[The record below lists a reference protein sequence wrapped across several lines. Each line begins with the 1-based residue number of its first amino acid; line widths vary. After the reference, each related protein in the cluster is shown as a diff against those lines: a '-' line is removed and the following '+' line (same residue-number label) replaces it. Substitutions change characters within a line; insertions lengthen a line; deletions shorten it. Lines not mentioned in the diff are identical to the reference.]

1 MQGEIEAVEAPGTPG
16 RQALSPEAQRLFDEG
31 RAALDSNRVS
41 EALESL
47 RQASAEAPDHAQIRS
62 FLGLAVARSDRAFSE
77 ARTLCE
83 EAASQE
89 FFNPELYLNLA
100 KVYLHFGR
108 RSEALRYLRRGQMI
122 DPGHDGIQKSISSL
136 GKRGLPIVPFLPRRH
151 PVNRA
156 LGAAR
161 SRVVG
166 VFSRV

>member
-1 MQGEIEAVEAPGTPG
+1 MQGDIEVVEAPGPPG
-16 RQALSPEAQRLFDEG
+16 RQTLAPEAQRLFDEG

-41 EALESL
+41 EALELL
-47 RQASAEAPDHAQIRS
+47 RQASAEAPEHAQIRS
-62 FLGLAVARSDRAFSE
+62 FLGLAVASSDGGFSE

-83 EAASQE
+83 EAARKE

-100 KVYLHFGR
+100 KVYLRFGR

-122 DPGHDGIQKSISSL
+122 DPGHDEIQKSISSL
-136 GKRGLPIVPFLPRRH
+136 GKRGLLIVPFLSRRH

-156 LGAAR
+156 LGTAR

-166 VFSRV
+166 VFSRA